1 MVNDTAYLQ
10 WLKHPAMIRFQLD
23 IKRKRVDILEQLAT
37 KTDAVEKWQGK
48 AAAYVEI
55 ADKSFVEGLIKDME
69 QKQ

>member
-1 MVNDTAYLQ
+1 
-10 WLKHPAMIRFQLD
+10 MIRFQSD

-37 KTDAVEKWQGK
+37 KTEAFEKWQGK

-55 ADKSFVEGLIKDME
+55 ADKSFVEGLIKNME